1 MSDKGGLLLSYFIM
15 FIKNMANVSGQIS
28 VCTVEDDQLF
38 VILNEFYVVQCKQK
52 KPTTE
57 DFASFKGMLEMKEGR
72 RMVKIDPSN
81 GIVYMSYNGEKSAIV
96 SDQMHICFELSSFKG
111 DDGRK
116 KYNNHKAI
124 EFAAKHYGTSI

>member
-1 MSDKGGLLLSYFIM
+1 MSEKGGLLLSYFIT
-15 FIKNMANVSGQIS
+15 FIKNMSNISGQIS

-38 VILNEFYVVQCKQK
+38 VMLNEFYVVMCKK
-52 KPTTE
+52 EKPTAE
-57 DFASFKGMLEMKEGR
+57 NFASFKGMLEMKEGR

-81 GIVYMSYNGEKSAIV
+81 CLVYISYNGQKSAIL
-96 SDQMHICFELSSFKG
+96 SDQMQICFELSSFKG

-124 EFAAKHYGTSI
+124 EFATKHYK